1 MLGRNELCPCG
12 SGKKYKRC
20 CLNKDVV
27 VDRAGRKVGT
37 AQKQYSE
44 LYTRIYEYSRQDKF
58 KEEYEKAKEMFYIVD
73 DEALNSKFDRF
84 FNTYFIQDHIMES
97 KKVMTVAFYEDNRDK
112 VNTNEV
118 KILRNLFESYVS
130 VYEVKEVLDGKIL
143 LKDCLTEREVYT
155 EDVKLL
161 ADFKVGSSMIARIVD
176 VEDTSIL
183 IDITISISDAVKEV
197 IVNDIKTEIIKN
209 GTSDTVQIAE
219 TINNVTNNYHVTL
232 TDAQV
237 KQITD
242 LMEKIAAQ
250 NYDYNSMKETLNNVS
265 DVVQDNL
272 EKILK
277 MICLEVMQL

>member
-176 VEDTSIL
+176 VEDTSI
-183 IDITISISDAVKEV
+183 
-197 IVNDIKTEIIKN
+197 
-209 GTSDTVQIAE
+209 
-219 TINNVTNNYHVTL
+219 
-232 TDAQV
+232 
-237 KQITD
+237 
-242 LMEKIAAQ
+242 
-250 NYDYNSMKETLNNVS
+250 
-265 DVVQDNL
+265 
-272 EKILK
+272 
-277 MICLEVMQL
+277 